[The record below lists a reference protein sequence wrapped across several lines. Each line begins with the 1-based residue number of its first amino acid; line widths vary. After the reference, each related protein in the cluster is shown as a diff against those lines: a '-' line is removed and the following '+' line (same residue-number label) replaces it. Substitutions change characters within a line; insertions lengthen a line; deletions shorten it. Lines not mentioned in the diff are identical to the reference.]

1 MKDSKKTQTIIL
13 VSSAFV
19 LGAVVAPV
27 VLNAIHSDKKVA
39 EQSST
44 SSSQQLAD
52 GAATTKVQTV
62 ASVTSPAIAANN
74 ELSSVTLSK
83 PQYPATKRIDAA
95 FVAKQSVGR
104 KDPMV
109 PLDSDES
116 YISDVT
122 SASNQSKATV
132 EKAETRT
139 VVAKAKD
146 DVASSK
152 VSLIPPPP
160 PRTLPLE
167 HVQAQSWKSSPPNGL
182 GGVRLTAVIG
192 DKAMLSVRR
201 EGSSRSERPEVICLS
216 AGEQTKTV
224 DNVPVSVVS
233 VDKDRVVFEVGGD
246 RFVRSLPE
254 IR

>member
-27 VLNAIHSDKKVA
+27 VLNAIHSEKKVSA
-39 EQSST
+39 QSST
-44 SSSQQLAD
+44 STPQQSAD
-52 GAATTKVQTV
+52 SAVTAPVQTIASANSPVV
-62 ASVTSPAIAANN
+62 AASSEVLSATPSVSR
-74 ELSSVTLSK
+74 
-83 PQYPATKRIDAA
+83 YPATKRNDAA
-95 FVAKQSVGR
+95 VVAKQSVGR

-109 PLDSDES
+109 PLNGDES
-116 YISDVT
+116 YISGL
-122 SASNQSKATV
+122 SNESNHAKATV
-132 EKAETRT
+132 EKTKT
-139 VVAKAKD
+139 VVAKAEDNAASTK
-146 DVASSK
+146 VATL
-152 VSLIPPPP
+152 VPPPP
-160 PRTLPLE
+160 PRALPVE
-167 HVQAQSWKSSPPNGL
+167 HVQNQTWKTSPPNGL